1 MEKIR
6 LDKEREEV
14 RWSAGERQA
23 EMDQVTRYHDQLND
37 LGDMLRKEQEEVN
50 TLTALLQSREQE
62 ADAVTQ
68 QNAKLLKELR
78 GCQSELQD
86 LQETHGRLQTTHVR
100 LERDLKQKEEQLER
114 VTEEKEKALANA
126 TRLKGEVVEL
136 QDAVDSRARELAE
149 TKRQHQDTTTRL
161 QNLQERLKES
171 PKATETPS
179 PVRHSVVDVKPPRP
193 DLTPKS
199 SAASPIARVLKFRDA
214 KSGLLVAGVLCLC
227 TFSYFFSAGGDQEQ
241 LVQRNLQLGQVNFR
255 QREELDSCHKSVN
268 ILTERLAKC
277 SAGPKPSAGEEA
289 DK

>member
-1 MEKIR
+1 MGKIR
-6 LDKEREEV
+6 LYG
-14 RWSAGERQA
+14 RWRNFPLAKFRGVGSVVQVLELGEIIPTQPPPPVPIRRALRFQAALPPYRQ
-23 EMDQVTRYHDQLND
+23 
-37 LGDMLRKEQEEVN
+37 
-50 TLTALLQSREQE
+50 
-62 ADAVTQ
+62 
-68 QNAKLLKELR
+68 
-78 GCQSELQD
+78 
-86 LQETHGRLQTTHVR
+86 
-100 LERDLKQKEEQLER
+100 
-114 VTEEKEKALANA
+114 
-126 TRLKGEVVEL
+126 VVEL